1 MIADGVVFFYTH
13 QLNFHFFLKDK
24 KKEEKKT
31 NDYCVRPTNI
41 FFVLYIY
48 KSLYVYSNEWIGY
61 KRKRSDE
68 ERERERKKK
77 KKNKKRKRD
86 RPAC

>member
-48 KSLYVYSNEWIGY
+48 KSLYVYSIGY